1 MTYTPMIA
9 GSGLVG
15 WQMLQ
20 STLESQ
26 RTAFNKSAE
35 ITRDSE
41 YFKEKIGTI
50 NSAEE
55 LVNDRRLLSVALS
68 AFGMDDQIDS
78 KYLIRRVLEEGTKDD
93 DALANKLSDSRF
105 TVLAEVFDFEKIVSY
120 RTQEKGFADP
130 IFAAYEKKVLA
141 DLEVKLA
148 EPEYVADPEYAALFE
163 TQVKRNIEI
172 SREYFND
179 NIGGIT
185 SPDELLLD
193 FDLMQVV
200 MGAFDIED
208 RRGSKALLKRV
219 LEEGG
224 SDPNA
229 LANVL
234 GDKRLIRLAEAFS
247 FDKSGPTNALQADS
261 FANNIIEQ
269 YRWQRFEDAVG
280 EVDPAIGTALQFQ
293 RSIPD
298 LATSDISDS
307 AKWYSILGS
316 TTSRSVVETALS
328 LPKGFSQID
337 IDKQVEILKDKM
349 DRRFGVKEV
358 SDLEDPATLRKIV
371 HSYLL
376 QEQIAQSSGYQSNQ
390 IAITL
395 LSTIRYDQDR

>member
-9 GSGLVG
+9 GNGLVG

-26 RTAFNKSAE
+26 RIAFNKSTE

-41 YFKEKIGTI
+41 YFKETIGTI

-93 DALANKLSDSRF
+93 DALANKLSDSRY
-105 TVLAEVFDFEKIVSY
+105 TVLAEVFDFEKTVSY
-120 RTQEKGFADP
+120 RTQEEGFADP
-130 IFAAYEKKVLA
+130 IFATYEKKVLA

-200 MGAFDIED
+200 MGAFGIED

-234 GDKRLIRLAEAFS
+234 GDKRLSRLAEAFS
-247 FDKSGPTNALQADS
+247 FDKSVPTNALQADS

>member
-1 MTYTPMIA
+1 
-9 GSGLVG
+9 
-15 WQMLQ
+15 ML
-20 STLESQ
+20 
-26 RTAFNKSAE
+26 RCN
-35 ITRDSE
+35 
-41 YFKEKIGTI
+41 
-50 NSAEE
+50 
-55 LVNDRRLLSVALS
+55 
-68 AFGMDDQIDS
+68 
-78 KYLIRRVLEEGTKDD
+78 
-93 DALANKLSDSRF
+93 
-105 TVLAEVFDFEKIVSY
+105 
-120 RTQEKGFADP
+120 
-130 IFAAYEKKVLA
+130 
-141 DLEVKLA
+141 
-148 EPEYVADPEYAALFE
+148 
-163 TQVKRNIEI
+163 
-172 SREYFND
+172 
-179 NIGGIT
+179 
-185 SPDELLLD
+185 
-193 FDLMQVV
+193 
-200 MGAFDIED
+200 
-208 RRGSKALLKRV
+208 
-219 LEEGG
+219 
-224 SDPNA
+224 
-229 LANVL
+229 
-234 GDKRLIRLAEAFS
+234 
-247 FDKSGPTNALQADS
+247 
-261 FANNIIEQ
+261 ANNIVEQ